1 MMKQNA
7 EAKERED
14 RLQREAKERDSQA
27 MEREVRRLRAE
38 MTNFMAT
45 ITASRTSHASEDSPS
60 TEANTSVGN
69 SSKGK
74 LNIPQIEKLEVDVSF
89 RDFLG

>member
-27 MEREVRRLRAE
+27 MEREDRLRAE